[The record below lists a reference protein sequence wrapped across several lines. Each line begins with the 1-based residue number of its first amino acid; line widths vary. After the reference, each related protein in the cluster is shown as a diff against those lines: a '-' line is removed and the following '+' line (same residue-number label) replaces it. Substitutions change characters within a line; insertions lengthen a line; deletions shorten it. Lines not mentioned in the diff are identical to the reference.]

1 MTIGH
6 ASPVSM
12 LVLTKP
18 LDHGMKAVMN
28 TSRAAVHTDPS
39 NTIALDHEEKIGVLA
54 GWTRLCGKG
63 C

>member
-1 MTIGH
+1 
-6 ASPVSM
+6 M